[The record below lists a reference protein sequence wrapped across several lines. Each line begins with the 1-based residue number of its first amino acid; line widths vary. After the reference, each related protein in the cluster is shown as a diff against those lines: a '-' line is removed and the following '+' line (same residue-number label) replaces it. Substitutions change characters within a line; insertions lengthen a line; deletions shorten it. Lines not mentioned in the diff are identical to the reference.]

1 MLSATPFGERMAR
14 GGEVMQ
20 QQPRVLRPNR
30 SQLELRATDLE
41 GLLPED
47 HRARA
52 VWDFVEG
59 LDLSALYERIESV
72 EGHAGRP
79 AIDPGILLAL
89 WIYATAEGV
98 GSARALERLCA
109 QHDAY
114 RWICGGVA
122 VSAHTLSDFR
132 VAHGAVLDALLTQSV
147 AQLMAEGLV
156 DLRRVAQ
163 DGVRVRASA
172 GAASFRRRRR
182 LRAFLREAG
191 EQVERLRREL
201 DEDPAATSRRE
212 AAARE
217 RAARER
223 KRRVQQALA
232 EMGREEERRSQR
244 GRSRPREQ
252 KKESRVSTTDPEAR
266 VMRMADGGFRPA
278 YNGQLATDAGSQII
292 LGVDV
297 TAQGSDSGHVE
308 PMCAQIERRY
318 GAPPESMLV
327 DGGFLSLED
336 IDCVERGGC
345 RVYAPPMQR
354 PRDPQSRDRRRG
366 RHDTPA
372 TARWRRRM
380 ATPGAKQVYRL
391 RGATSEC
398 VNAIARNRGL
408 QQFRVRGL
416 KKARAVLLWYAL
428 AHNALRGAG
437 LRAAALSEA

>member
-1 MLSATPFGERMAR
+1 MRSATPFGERMAR

-20 QQPRVLRPNR
+20 QRPRVLRPNR
-30 SQLELRATDLE
+30 AQLELRATDLE

-52 VWDFVEG
+52 VWEFVEG
-59 LDLSALYERIESV
+59 LDLSVLYERIESV

-98 GSARALERLCA
+98 GSARALERLCGE
-109 QHDAY
+109 HDAY

-132 VAHGAVLDALLTQSV
+132 VAHGSVLDALLTQSV

-163 DGVRVRASA
+163 DGLRVRASA

-182 LRAFLREAG
+182 LREFLREAG

-232 EMGREEERRSQR
+232 EMGREEERRTQR
-244 GRSRPREQ
+244 ARSRPREQ

-292 LGVDV
+292 VGVDV

-308 PMCAQIERRY
+308 PMRAQIERRY
-318 GAPPESMLV
+318 GASPESMLV

-336 IDCVERGGC
+336 IDVVERGGC

-354 PRDPQSRDRRRG
+354 PRDPRSRDRRRG

-380 ATPGAKQVYRL
+380 ATRGAKRVYRL
-391 RGATSEC
+391 RAATSEC

-408 QQFRVRGL
+408 QQLRVRGL

-437 LRAAALSEA
+437 LRAAALAEA

>member
-1 MLSATPFGERMAR
+1 
-14 GGEVMQ
+14 MQ

-30 SQLELRATDLE
+30 AQLELRATDLE

-59 LDLSALYERIESV
+59 LDLSVLYERIESV

-98 GSARALERLCA
+98 GSARALERLCG

-132 VAHGAVLDALLTQSV
+132 VAHGEVLDGLLTQSV

-163 DGVRVRASA
+163 DGLRVRASA

-182 LRAFLREAG
+182 LREFLREAG

-212 AAARE
+212 VAARE

-232 EMGREEERRSQR
+232 EMGREEQRRTQR
-244 GRSRPREQ
+244 ASRRLREE

-292 LGVDV
+292 VGVDV

-308 PMCAQIERRY
+308 PMRAQIERRY
-318 GAPPESMLV
+318 GTPPKSMLV
-327 DGGFLSLED
+327 DGGFLSLAD
-336 IDCVERGGC
+336 IDVVERGGC

-354 PRDPQSRDRRRG
+354 PRDPRSRDRRRG
-366 RHDTPA
+366 RYDTPA
-372 TARWRRRM
+372 TARRRRRM
-380 ATPGAKQVYRL
+380 ATRGAKRIYRL
-391 RGATSEC
+391 RAATAEC

-416 KKARAVLLWYAL
+416 KKARVVLLWYAL

-437 LRAAALSEA
+437 LRAAALAGA

>member
-20 QQPRVLRPNR
+20 QEPRVLRPNR
-30 SQLELRATDLE
+30 AQLELRATDLE

-59 LDLSALYERIESV
+59 LDLSVLYERIESV

-98 GSARALERLCA
+98 GSARALERLCGE
-109 QHDAY
+109 HDAY

-132 VAHGAVLDALLTQSV
+132 VAHGEVLDALLTQSV

-163 DGVRVRASA
+163 DGLRVRASA

-182 LRAFLREAG
+182 LREFLREAG

-212 AAARE
+212 SAARE

-223 KRRVQQALA
+223 RRRVQQALA
-232 EMGREEERRSQR
+232 EMGREQERRAQR
-244 GRSRPREQ
+244 ARSRPREQ

-278 YNGQLATDAGSQII
+278 YNGQLASDAGSQII
-292 LGVDV
+292 VGVDV

-308 PMCAQIERRY
+308 PMRAQIERRY
-318 GAPPESMLV
+318 GTPPTSMLV
-327 DGGFLSLED
+327 DGGFLSLAD
-336 IDCVERGGC
+336 IDVVERGGS

-354 PRDPQSRDRRRG
+354 PRDPRSRDRRRG
-366 RHDTPA
+366 RYDTPA

-380 ATPGAKQVYRL
+380 ATGGAKRVYRL
-391 RGATSEC
+391 RAATAEC

-437 LRAAALSEA
+437 LRAAALAEA

>member
-1 MLSATPFGERMAR
+1 MAR
-14 GGEVMQ
+14 GGEVVQ
-20 QQPRVLRPNR
+20 QEPRVLRPNR
-30 SQLELRATDLE
+30 AQLELQPTDLE

-147 AQLMAEGLV
+147 ARLMAEGLV

-182 LRAFLREAG
+182 LREFLREAG

-201 DEDPAATSRRE
+201 DEDPAAMSRRE

-244 GRSRPREQ
+244 ARSRPREQ

-336 IDCVERGGC
+336 IDFVERGGC

-354 PRDPQSRDRRRG
+354 PRDPRSRDRRRG

-380 ATPGAKQVYRL
+380 ATRGAKRVYRL